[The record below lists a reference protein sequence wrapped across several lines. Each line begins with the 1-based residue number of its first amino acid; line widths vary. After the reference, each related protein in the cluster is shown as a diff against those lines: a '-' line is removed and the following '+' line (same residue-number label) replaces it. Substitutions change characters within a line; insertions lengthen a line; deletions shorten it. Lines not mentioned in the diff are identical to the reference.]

1 MSDYLISDKQRDG
14 STLKTE
20 DIYKK
25 VLNIIKENGCE
36 GKIPLELVEEYAVCT
51 ARWAQCEEQSNK
63 LGLLTKN
70 PISQKPLLSPYVDAS
85 MIYLNQS
92 IKLRQEINN
101 LIQKFRRNQ
110 DTEVDPIKIIIEK
123 RNYNDNDN

>member
-1 MSDYLISDKQRDG
+1 MSEHLVSEQQKDG
-14 STLKTE
+14 TTLKTQE
-20 DIYKK
+20 IYDEIMK
-25 VLNIIKENGCE
+25 VITKSECQERIPKEL
-36 GKIPLELVEEYAVCT
+36 IEEYAICT
-51 ARWAQCEEQSNK
+51 ARWIQCEEYSNR
-63 LGLLTKN
+63 LGLIAKST
-70 PISQKPLLSPYVDAS
+70 ISQKPLISPYVNAS